1 MSPRSHL
8 GSRSPIWALCLLIL
22 ALTGLA
28 APALGGN
35 VPLHQVPK
43 PVLDAVR
50 ARFKDARITGADR
63 DREGGNW
70 VYEVSIKHQGKNID
84 VTLTPEGAILVIKRE
99 IAATDLPEP
108 AARALADKYPGA
120 TYQGVEEVIKVQG
133 GHEELAYYE
142 IDLVTARRRT
152 LEVRVS
158 VDGRLLKEEK

>member
-8 GSRSPIWALCLLIL
+8 GFRSPIWALCLLIL

-28 APALGGN
+28 APAFGGN
-35 VPLHQVPK
+35 VLLHQVPTS
-43 PVLDAVR
+43 VLDAVR

-84 VTLTPEGAILVIKRE
+84 VTLTPEGTILVIKRE
-99 IAATDLPEP
+99 IAATDLTEP

-133 GHEELAYYE
+133 GREELAYYE
-142 IDLVTARRRT
+142 IDLVTVRRRT

-158 VDGRLLKEEK
+158 VDGRILKEEK